1 MNTIDKSNKYVADNG
16 TEYTLEYDGL
26 FRWVRNGA
34 TAEKLKGGFL
44 AKREAIAQLTRYN
57 ASLAQ
62 EITTPVGELA
72 SLEKKAELLGYA
84 LREGIEIPEK
94 YKSVGAIKKFLQGGY
109 K

>member
-1 MNTIDKSNKYVADNG
+1 MSTIDKKDKYVANNG
-16 TEYTLEYDGL
+16 TEYTLEYNGL

-44 AKREAIAQLTRYN
+44 SAREAKAQFTRYN
-57 ASLAQ
+57 ASLEQ
-62 EITTPVGELA
+62 EVITPVGELA

-84 LREGIEIPEK
+84 RLKGIEIPTQ